1 MAFHRFHLRGKQG
14 ATIDIGLA
22 LMALNLRKLGK
33 YMERKVRKTEKISS
47 ILTINIKIELIF
59 FLRKNY
65 CPTLSFYEDW
75 QQNETWEIGLSVT
88 NLINQEVF
96 DLIEYE
102 SSITFNGQE
111 FIIKK
116 MTKNVVGGL
125 VTKQIVATHIYYTI
139 QDGYQYEKVTGTK
152 SINQLLTHIF
162 KAGNRGFTWEVIDPN
177 KKFLTVQQENF
188 GDGNYLKLINEL
200 LSDYNAVVIPNNKHL
215 MFYPIS
221 EYGQKVEEQIRYKYN
236 TDDVTF
242 DIDTY
247 SLKTQIKG
255 YGKLKEGIN
264 TENPKDSDYVFT
276 PITYTSPESETWGIR
291 IQDPVT
297 DERYTISGNMLER
310 LKNDLQDYPSISGSV
325 TLKWKINP
333 QKGDYVPFIYEPLN
347 INTYI
352 QVVGIKTYPA
362 IPNKPPEITLSNTKK
377 TMTAILANMVK
388 KGVV

>member
-1 MAFHRFHLRGKQG
+1 
-14 ATIDIGLA
+14 
-22 LMALNLRKLGK
+22 
-33 YMERKVRKTEKISS
+33 
-47 ILTINIKIELIF
+47 
-59 FLRKNY
+59 
-65 CPTLSFYEDW
+65 
-75 QQNETWEIGLSVT
+75 
-88 NLINQEVF
+88 
-96 DLIEYE
+96 
-102 SSITFNGQE
+102 
-111 FIIKK
+111 

-236 TDDVTF
+236 TDEVTF

>member
-1 MAFHRFHLRGKQG
+1 M
-14 ATIDIGLA
+14 
-22 LMALNLRKLGK
+22 
-33 YMERKVRKTEKISS
+33 
-47 ILTINIKIELIF
+47 
-59 FLRKNY
+59 
-65 CPTLSFYEDW
+65 
-75 QQNETWEIGLSVT
+75 
-88 NLINQEVF
+88 
-96 DLIEYE
+96 
-102 SSITFNGQE
+102 
-111 FIIKK
+111 
-116 MTKNVVGGL
+116 
-125 VTKQIVATHIYYTI
+125 
-139 QDGYQYEKVTGTK
+139 
-152 SINQLLTHIF
+152 
-162 KAGNRGFTWEVIDPN
+162 
-177 KKFLTVQQENF
+177 
-188 GDGNYLKLINEL
+188 KLINEL

-276 PITYTSPESETWGIR
+276 PITYTSPESETCGIR

>member
-1 MAFHRFHLRGKQG
+1 MD
-14 ATIDIGLA
+14 DII
-22 LMALNLRKLGK
+22 
-33 YMERKVRKTEKISS
+33 VRNYEQTKEE
-47 ILTINIKIELIF
+47 ILVRYDKD
-59 FLRKNY
+59 
-65 CPTLSFYEDW
+65 SFYEDW

-88 NLINQEVF
+88 SLINQEVF

-102 SSITFNGQE
+102 SSIIFNGQE

-116 MTKNVVGGL
+116 MTENVVGGL
-125 VTKQIVATHIYYTI
+125 VTKQVVATHIYYTI

-221 EYGQKVEEQIRYKYN
+221 EYGRKVEEQIRYKYN
-236 TDDVTF
+236 TDEVTF

-276 PITYTSPESETWGIR
+276 PITYTSPESKTWGIR

-377 TMTAILANMVK
+377 TMTAILA
-388 KGVV
+388 

>member
-1 MAFHRFHLRGKQG
+1 MD
-14 ATIDIGLA
+14 DII
-22 LMALNLRKLGK
+22 
-33 YMERKVRKTEKISS
+33 VRNYEQTKEE
-47 ILTINIKIELIF
+47 ILVRYDKD
-59 FLRKNY
+59 
-65 CPTLSFYEDW
+65 SFYEDW

-102 SSITFNGQE
+102 SSIIFNGQE

-188 GDGNYLKLINEL
+188 GDGNYLKLINEI

-236 TDDVTF
+236 TDEVTF

-255 YGKLKEGIN
+255 YGKLKDGIN

-297 DERYTISGNMLER
+297 DERYTISRNMLER
-310 LKNDLQDYPSISGSV
+310 LKSDLQDYPSISGSV
-325 TLKWKINP
+325 TLKWKISP

-352 QVVGIKTYPA
+352 QVVGIKTHPA

>member
-1 MAFHRFHLRGKQG
+1 MD
-14 ATIDIGLA
+14 DII
-22 LMALNLRKLGK
+22 
-33 YMERKVRKTEKISS
+33 VRNYEQTKKE
-47 ILTINIKIELIF
+47 ILVGYDKD
-59 FLRKNY
+59 
-65 CPTLSFYEDW
+65 SFYENW

-102 SSITFNGQE
+102 SSIFFNGQE

-116 MTKNVVGGL
+116 MTENVVGGL

-152 SINQLLTHIF
+152 SVNQLLTHIF

-188 GDGNYLKLINEL
+188 GDGNYLKLINEI

-236 TDDVTF
+236 TDEVTF

-255 YGKLKEGIN
+255 YGKLKDGVN

-276 PITYTSPESETWGIR
+276 PITYTSPESEIWGIR

-297 DERYTISGNMLER
+297 DERYTISRNMLER

>member
-1 MAFHRFHLRGKQG
+1 MD
-14 ATIDIGLA
+14 DII
-22 LMALNLRKLGK
+22 
-33 YMERKVRKTEKISS
+33 VRNYEQTKEE
-47 ILTINIKIELIF
+47 ILVGYDKD
-59 FLRKNY
+59 
-65 CPTLSFYEDW
+65 SFYEDW

-116 MTKNVVGGL
+116 MTENVVGGL
-125 VTKQIVATHIYYTI
+125 VTKQVVATHIYYTI

-221 EYGQKVEEQIRYKYN
+221 EYGRKVEEQIRYKYN
-236 TDDVTF
+236 TDEVTF

-276 PITYTSPESETWGIR
+276 PITYTSPESKTWGIR

-297 DERYTISGNMLER
+297 DERYTISRNMLER
-310 LKNDLQDYPSISGSV
+310 LKNDLQDYPGISGSV

>member
-1 MAFHRFHLRGKQG
+1 MD
-14 ATIDIGLA
+14 DII
-22 LMALNLRKLGK
+22 
-33 YMERKVRKTEKISS
+33 VRNYEQTKEE
-47 ILTINIKIELIF
+47 ILVRYDKD
-59 FLRKNY
+59 
-65 CPTLSFYEDW
+65 SFYEDW

-333 QKGDYVPFIYEPLN
+333 QNGDYVPFIYEPLN

>member
-1 MAFHRFHLRGKQG
+1 MD
-14 ATIDIGLA
+14 DII
-22 LMALNLRKLGK
+22 
-33 YMERKVRKTEKISS
+33 VRNYEQTKEE
-47 ILTINIKIELIF
+47 ILVRYDKD
-59 FLRKNY
+59 
-65 CPTLSFYEDW
+65 SFYEDW

-88 NLINQEVF
+88 SLINQEVF

-102 SSITFNGQE
+102 SSIIFNGQE

-116 MTKNVVGGL
+116 MTENVVGGL
-125 VTKQIVATHIYYTI
+125 VTKQVVATHIYYTI

-276 PITYTSPESETWGIR
+276 PITYTSPESKTWGIR

>member
-1 MAFHRFHLRGKQG
+1 MD
-14 ATIDIGLA
+14 DII
-22 LMALNLRKLGK
+22 
-33 YMERKVRKTEKISS
+33 VRNYEQTKEE
-47 ILTINIKIELIF
+47 ILVRYDKD
-59 FLRKNY
+59 
-65 CPTLSFYEDW
+65 SFYEDW

-102 SSITFNGQE
+102 SSIIFNGQE